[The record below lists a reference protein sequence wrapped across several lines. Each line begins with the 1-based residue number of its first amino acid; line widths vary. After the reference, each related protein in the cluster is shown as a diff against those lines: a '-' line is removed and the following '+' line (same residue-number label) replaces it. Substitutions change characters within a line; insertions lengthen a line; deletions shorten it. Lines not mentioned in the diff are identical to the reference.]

1 MLKAL
6 FEVAVK
12 STGLGKAKGDLDAMG
27 KSAQNVQKS
36 HNAARDAAEAH
47 YAVQAKGV
55 IGTANSTK
63 SFSKLASTMG
73 EGGGIVGAY
82 ATLAANVF
90 AVTAAFNALKGAA
103 QMEQITRGLEVLGA
117 RSGQSLGLVA
127 KQLKDVTNGAL
138 NTEQSLRSTAQITS
152 AGFDSGSVVRI
163 GKLASD
169 VSLALGRDMTD
180 SMDRLTRGV
189 IKLEPE
195 LLDELGLMTRLG
207 EASAAYASELGKP
220 VSALTTLEKRQGFM
234 NAVMAEG
241 ELKFGGVSDAA
252 GNLKNY
258 DKLAATFA
266 DLTKNILNTVNAL
279 GGLDIAGFFAGNM
292 TALAGA
298 AVLFLST
305 LKSQLLPG
313 MLSLTNKAAEAAK
326 TAKETALKEQKDILQ
341 FNQNPAYL
349 NTIKNKGD
357 AANVND
363 YSQAVDRNKN
373 VIDSLN
379 KSVIRYSD
387 SVTGN
392 AARLDQARS
401 SLKRHMEI
409 QIELKEALVA
419 THTATQQQTAADAV
433 AAASAGKYGTAVNF
447 LKASI
452 LSYAQAQMA
461 ALPVTN
467 AWTRTLVAGK
477 TAAYAFA
484 LSIKMIGVALLSAIP
499 VIGQIIFV
507 VGLLAQAYDKWG
519 KSDSQKARE
528 AGLKAVLELTATT
541 SEKEK
546 ALTKIRESNASLAV
560 RTEQRIILQSNAL
573 SELASKY
580 AEVAKAAEDAAK
592 AQNRAATT
600 PVVPSKVAG
609 IADIYGG
616 VAAQQGDRIAGFFEA
631 GQSEGGQARTARMND
646 RLNRIR
652 NAEQSRRTGVAQDS
666 RTLSEIGQTQILDPA
681 AVATLDSM
689 RRIAPEVTDEVIKLY
704 GGLKDL
710 SAIELKERNA
720 LIIAETGRRA
730 AGGAELIGNLTSAL
744 KEMDAAYAAFYS
756 AASAKTPFDG
766 IVVSSRKV
774 YNSINDLELAV
785 ANGIA
790 TVTDWQNVLTSLGD
804 DNLAIISQ
812 ENVESLN
819 NYRTAVADIQRL
831 ENTAAEDRK
840 EDHVA
845 RLDAAR
851 IIEAENRGILSIIQQ
866 ALLEE
871 AKITAEYQKRD
882 VAIQSQIALL
892 SAKLKIA
899 AADNALTAEGVAA
912 QINGENELKRLEISR
927 IQVQSDL
934 INRQINLKKDMIKAS
949 IDLLAVEQLLTAE
962 SRQQYKE
969 AILRDITEN
978 TNRRRE
984 AIRTKQGTT
993 LIDEALARQNAEK
1006 ARLEAIENS
1015 IVSIE
1020 SLEISRLGLMSQQ
1033 AAIGETIVGDAE
1045 RDALAAQQR
1054 LKTAI
1059 EQYQITEAIR
1069 AAEFQIALTAAKIA
1083 NIRNGTSGTLAEQL
1097 SILRATTAEQLRA
1110 KAETDKAALAEIQAA
1125 RLVSLSRSNSLEETD
1140 AAEALFN
1147 RRMELFTQRQASDS
1161 LAIAQAQELKELEIV
1176 SFNTRKEGLE
1186 WQKQSLEMVQKELEI
1201 SNSLVTSAHEIS
1213 QINAETARRRAGIRT
1228 SEDSTAADSLR
1239 VKTEEHLL
1247 LVQGLNAKKDII
1259 RLEFALLDAQRMMM
1273 IQELQTR
1280 RNSGRLDAQQLAQ
1293 LDSTL
1298 RALGSINSGAA
1309 LAARLSAEDRLVAI
1323 SSASLRRDSYREGT
1337 NSSAIANSR
1346 ARRERR
1352 IAEEEA
1358 RTAAAT
1364 AIPSSTTSVAINN
1377 NAPRAVVEP
1386 ALEASRTNTE
1396 ALQELTAAIRAVSSY
1411 QVQSSSVRRTASE
1424 EAASLGTD
1432 LTARG
1437 FRVGGHSEF
1446 GNQGGPGAH
1455 MAGSYHY
1462 SDRALDINFDGPEE
1476 KAKLDTL
1483 AAELRAKY
1491 GDLVDI
1497 VWQTEGHFGHLH
1509 IEFDQAMYEARSNI
1523 LVSAENTLNAV
1534 VDALPDESQIAPF
1547 AQAIDRQ
1554 IQEAIA
1560 FIRQARNRPPTV
1572 ENISAPGP
1580 VAALTPL
1587 KTMEEKLAELDRAA
1601 RERAI
1606 NTAEDMVID
1615 LNEFAQPLLDMF
1627 EKLGP
1632 EGAIVS
1638 AAVAGL
1644 NAVASAAINA
1654 ARVFNDPESNKYDK
1668 FVALAQIASAAIA
1681 GIQGAYAAA
1690 SAAKIAGIDAEIAA
1704 EQKRDGKSADSV
1716 AKIAALEKKKDA
1728 AARKS
1733 FEINKKLM
1741 MAQAIISTA
1750 AGIAASL
1757 SYGGLPGIIMAGI
1770 VGAMG
1775 AAQLAIIAGTSYQ
1788 GGSAASTAVATP
1800 STLSIGKRGD
1810 SVDLARN
1817 NANAG
1822 GEIGYLR
1829 GARGR
1834 GSNASNY
1841 SVIGSAVGGALPRGY
1856 GNTAFVVGEHGPET
1870 ITPETPITVR
1880 PMNDNSESQRALPPV
1895 NINIQALDAK
1905 GVEEIL
1911 YGQRGNI
1918 IGMLREAANN
1928 SGQTFLESV
1937 NTAVYNKPNVG
1948 RL

>member
-616 VAAQQGDRIAGFFEA
+616 VAAQQGDRIASFFEA

-689 RRIAPEVTDEVIKLY
+689 RRVAPEVTDEVIKLY

-730 AGGAELIGNLTSAL
+730 AGGAELISNLTSAL

-790 TVTDWQNVLTSLGD
+790 TVTDWQNVLTSLRD
-804 DNLAIISQ
+804 DNLAIINQ
-812 ENVESLN
+812 QNVESLN
-819 NYRTAVADIQRL
+819 KYRTATADIQRL

-845 RLDAAR
+845 RLNAAR
-851 IIEAENRGILSIIQQ
+851 VIEAENRGILNIIQQ

-899 AADNALTAEGVAA
+899 AADNALTAEGVAT

-934 INRQINLKKDMIKAS
+934 ISRQINLKKDMIKAS

-984 AIRTKQGTT
+984 AIEAGKGTT
-993 LIDEALARQNAEK
+993 LIDEALTRQNAEK

-1201 SNSLVTSAHEIS
+1201 SNSLVTSAREIS

-1280 RNSGRLDAQQLAQ
+1280 RDSGRLDAQQLAQ

-1364 AIPSSTTSVAINN
+1364 AIPSSSTSVAINN
-1377 NAPRAVVEP
+1377 NDPRAVVEP

-1396 ALQELTAAIRAVSSY
+1396 ALQELTAAIRAVSGY
-1411 QVQSSSVRRTASE
+1411 QVQSSSVRRTASQ
-1424 EAASLGTD
+1424 EATALGTD
-1432 LTARG
+1432 LKARG
-1437 FRVGGHSEF
+1437 FGVGGHSQF
-1446 GNQGGPGAH
+1446 GGQGGQGAH

-1462 SDRALDINFDGPEE
+1462 SDRALDINSNGVGET
-1476 KAKLDTL
+1476 ARLNAL
-1483 AAELRAKY
+1483 AAELREKY

-1523 LVSAENTLNAV
+1523 LVNAENTLNAV
-1534 VDALPDESQIAPF
+1534 AAALPNAAEIA
-1547 AQAIDRQ
+1547 AIPVRS
-1554 IQEAIA
+1554 
-1560 FIRQARNRPPTV
+1560 PTSTV
-1572 ENISAPGP
+1572 ENISLPGP
-1580 VAALTPL
+1580 VAALTPI
-1587 KTMEEKLAELDRAA
+1587 KTMEEKLAELNRAA
-1601 RERAI
+1601 RDRAI
-1606 NTAEDMVID
+1606 NTAEDMVTD

-1632 EGAIVS
+1632 EGAVVS

-1654 ARVFNDPESNKYDK
+1654 ARVFNDPASNKYDK
-1668 FVALAQIASAAIA
+1668 FVAGAQIASAAIA

-1741 MAQAIISTA
+1741 MAQAIIATA
-1750 AGIAASL
+1750 TGVASAL
-1757 SYGGLPGIIMAGI
+1757 SMGPPGIPLAVLI
-1770 VGAMG
+1770 GAMG

-1788 GGSAASTAVATP
+1788 GGGPASAATSMP

-1841 SVIGSAVGGALPRGY
+1841 SVIGSAYGGAMPRGY

-1880 PMNDNSESQRALPPV
+1880 PMNDNSEGQRALPPV

-1937 NTAVYNKPNVG
+1937 NTAIYNKPNVG